1 MTNKAQE
8 VKSVPSPH
16 AKNLSG
22 DNLAGQDGEEIVGN
36 PLANTSWVTRPGGE
50 LALPLA
56 AGRGSRTPPH
66 PGAAGRGSVG
76 RVSRGSWPWP
86 RSPSSGPTCPLWPR
100 GALVESPAPG
110 KSHAKRRAGA
120 APAGLPCARD
130 PGPWGP
136 RTPPA
141 RRGYFRKSEIK
152 DGWRSGPERLGRRS
166 AGGVARGG
174 RKSENQKPNS
184 KRGKYGALLS
194 HLLGPSSPL
203 RGAGGPHPRLLG
215 VGRGRAP
222 SPPWPGRGACNRS
235 PSPGGSSQ
243 GVPLLE
249 PPRKAPR
256 G

>member
-8 VKSVPSPH
+8 VQSAPSPH

-22 DNLAGQDGEEIVGN
+22 DNLAGQDGQEIVGN
-36 PLANTSWVTRPGGE
+36 PLAPNTSSVKRPGGE
-50 LALPLA
+50 LALPLP

-66 PGAAGRGSVG
+66 PAAAGRGSVG

-86 RSPSSGPTCPLWPR
+86 RSPSSGPTCPLWPP
-100 GALVESPAPG
+100 GALVESRAPR

-166 AGGVARGG
+166 AGGVARRGE
-174 RKSENQKPNS
+174 KAKTKNQIQKERNVRPFS
-184 KRGKYGALLS
+184 PTS
-194 HLLGPSSPL
+194 LGPPVPSAVRVARTPAPGGGKRSRPL
-203 RGAGGPHPRLLG
+203 
-215 VGRGRAP
+215 
-222 SPPWPGRGACNRS
+222 PPWPGRGACNRS
-235 PSPGGSSQ
+235 PSPRGSSQ

-249 PPRKAPR
+249 PPRKAPK